1 MGPGTGKAV
10 APAINPRVFRYSH
23 GPGLLRG
30 VNRGF
35 GVSIPTWLAW
45 IKKIVSLTPQG
56 PLWSAEERGIL
67 KVVDTL
73 DTVPFPV

>member
-45 IKKIVSLTPQG
+45 IKKSFLSPRKAPSGQRKKGV
-56 PLWSAEERGIL
+56 
-67 KVVDTL
+67 
-73 DTVPFPV
+73 F